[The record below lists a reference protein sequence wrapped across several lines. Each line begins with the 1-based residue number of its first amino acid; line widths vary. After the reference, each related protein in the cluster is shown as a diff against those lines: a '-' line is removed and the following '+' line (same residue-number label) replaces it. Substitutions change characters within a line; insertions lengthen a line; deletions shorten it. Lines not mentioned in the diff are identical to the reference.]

1 MAVVVLADRKEAVAW
16 EVVAGLEV
24 LAAKAEAVV
33 VEEVVAAQVATAA
46 ASRVPLPGTSRRDQ
60 DWAPLLQV
68 PTTPLCCT
76 SLPPA
81 VFLRSDRCRRMCG
94 MF

>member
-1 MAVVVLADRKEAVAW
+1 MAVVVWADWKEAVAW
-16 EVVAGLEV
+16 EEVAGSAV
-24 LAAKAEAVV
+24 LAATAEAVV
-33 VEEVVAAQVATAA
+33 VEEAVAAQVATAA

>member
-1 MAVVVLADRKEAVAW
+1 MAVVVWADWREAVAW
-16 EVVAGLEV
+16 EEVAGLEV
-24 LAAKAEAVV
+24 LAATAEAVV
-33 VEEVVAAQVATAA
+33 VGEVVAALVATEAV
-46 ASRVPLPGTSRRDQ
+46 SRVPLPGTSRRDQ
-60 DWAPLLQV
+60 DWVPLLQV

-81 VFLRSDRCRRMCG
+81 VFPRSGRCRRMCG